1 MHNSRAE
8 LMSWVQDGDGGS
20 AVEQEG
26 SMLTATT
33 CDAEVEAKIDVNVSR
48 RSSGDMG
55 ANATW
60 KRRAMM
66 RMLLFLCSSVLWAYE
81 SAC

>member
-1 MHNSRAE
+1 MHSSRAE
-8 LMSWVQDGDGGS
+8 LMSWVQEGDGGS

-33 CDAEVEAKIDVNVSR
+33 FDAEVEARIDVNVSR
-48 RSSGDMG
+48 SSSGDMG
-55 ANATW
+55 ANAAW
-60 KRRAMM
+60 KRREMM
-66 RMLLFLCSSVLWAYE
+66 RMLMFFCSVLWASE